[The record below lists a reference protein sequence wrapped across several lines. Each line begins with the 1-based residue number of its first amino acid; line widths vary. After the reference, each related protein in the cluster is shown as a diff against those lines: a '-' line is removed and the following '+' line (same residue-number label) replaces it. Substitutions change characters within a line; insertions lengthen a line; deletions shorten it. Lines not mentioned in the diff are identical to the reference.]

1 MRFNGYKK
9 KGCKKAVDDDG
20 NHELTFKLYL
30 PLKNKVK
37 GIILAK
43 GGNVVEYKV
52 KLEALSKPR
61 CSHVIVSKL
70 VPLIQHKRKMEN
82 NHPLE
87 NYNNN
92 VGQVM
97 RHGLAH

>member
-1 MRFNGYKK
+1 LR
-9 KGCKKAVDDDG
+9 
-20 NHELTFKLYL
+20 
-30 PLKNKVK
+30 NKVK

-43 GGNVVEYKV
+43 GGNALEYKV

-70 VPLIQHKRKMEN
+70 VPLIHQKREKKN

-97 RHGLAH
+97 GHGLAH